1 MTRDYLRLVPAVV
14 TLALFA
20 SPSNLPSQSSKFDEF
35 TVTDPLVGDVAPDFT
50 LQTLD
55 GETFTLSEAYTSQPV
70 VIEFGSYT

>member
-20 SPSNLPSQSSKFDEF
+20 GPSTLLSQSSKFDEF

-50 LQTLD
+50 LQTLE
-55 GETFTLSEAYTSQPV
+55 GETFTLSEVYATQPV

>member
-1 MTRDYLRLVPAVV
+1 MTRDYIRLVPAVV

-20 SPSNLPSQSSKFDEF
+20 GPSALLSQSSKFDEF

-55 GETFTLSEAYTSQPV
+55 GETFTLSEAYAAQPV